1 MDMLFETDSES
12 EYSVNLTAVLYET

>member
-12 EYSVNLTAVLYET
+12 EYSVNLIAVLYET